1 MGKMRVGAGAF
12 RGRRRSQGAKGA
24 AIDRASPTDGW
35 AAPVQRGMRAGLAM
49 SDGPASAR
57 IQANV
62 GSLLAALRLPAAI
75 AQPVAYR
82 ARRRSSRKAWYLS
95 TVACVAALCTVAAQA
110 AGQGTLIYVPNAD
123 DNTASVIDSATNA
136 TVATIPIGDGAFPL
150 SVAVSGD
157 QSRVWIATEVGV
169 FAINTATNSV
179 TQWTTVEPGD
189 EVPKSVAVT
198 PDGRTLYVSYDSG
211 VVPMDTHS
219 AEIGA
224 TIQMDGRATSSSRPT
239 ARPPMSAAGPPASS
253 PPSIWCRARPKPQSR
268 SGVPSYAAFGLS
280 ISPDGKTVVASS
292 VHNLDARAMS
302 IPSTRRP
309 VARRR
314 SFLGT
319 TPPRAARRCRR
330 TAGPDMWR
338 FSEIAP
344 C

>member
-82 ARRRSSRKAWYLS
+82 ARRRASRKAWYLS

-136 TVATIPIGDGAFPL
+136 TVATIPIGDGTFPL

-157 QSRVWIATEVGV
+157 QSRVWMATEIGV

-211 VVPMDTHS
+211 VVP
-219 AEIGA
+219 IGHA
-224 TIQMDGRATSSSRPT
+224 YRGDRHDHPNGWVGQHRH
-239 ARPPMSAAGPPASS
+239 
-253 PPSIWCRARPKPQSR
+253 RARRQDRLCQQPGHRHRHPRRFGVGRGQNPNRGRGCRLCGLRPFDLARRQDGGCLERPQSR
-268 SGVPSYAAFGLS
+268 
-280 ISPDGKTVVASS
+280 
-292 VHNLDARAMS
+292 
-302 IPSTRRP
+302 RP
-309 VARRR
+309 RLCLFHRHGDR
-314 SFLGT
+314 
-319 TPPRAARRCRR
+319 
-330 TAGPDMWR
+330 
-338 FSEIAP
+338 
-344 C
+344 